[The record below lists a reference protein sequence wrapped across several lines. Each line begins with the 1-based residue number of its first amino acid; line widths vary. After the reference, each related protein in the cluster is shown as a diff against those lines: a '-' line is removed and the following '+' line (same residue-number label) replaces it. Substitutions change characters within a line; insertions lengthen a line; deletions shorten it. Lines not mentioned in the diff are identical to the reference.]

1 MQITPTESAAEEV
14 SFEWSNRKIS
24 STDSKLKL
32 KSAILSF
39 TKGDVKRHVGLL
51 MKE

>member
-14 SFEWSNRKIS
+14 SFEWSNR
-24 STDSKLKL
+24 TQKLKL
-32 KSAILSF
+32 KSAILSN
-39 TKGDVKRHVGLL
+39 TKGDVKRYVGLL

>member
-1 MQITPTESAAEEV
+1 MQISPTESAAEEV
-14 SFEWSNRKIS
+14 SFEIVTFHPR
-24 STDSKLKL
+24 TQKLKL
-32 KSAILSF
+32 KSAILSN